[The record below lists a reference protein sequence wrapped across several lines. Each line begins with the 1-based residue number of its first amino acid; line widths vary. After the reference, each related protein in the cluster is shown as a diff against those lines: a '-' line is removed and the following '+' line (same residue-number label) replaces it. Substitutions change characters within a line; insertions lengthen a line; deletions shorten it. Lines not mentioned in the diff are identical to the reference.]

1 MGIIEESGKTAAAV
15 AESMKATPLALALL
29 LVNVGFLAFAAFVL
43 GEVAANA
50 QERNKTQMS
59 LIENLVMQI
68 RACRQAETPPYP
80 NPRPKETP

>member
-1 MGIIEESGKTAAAV
+1 MGIVEEGGKTAAAV

-50 QERNKTQMS
+50 QERNKTQMELIGS
-59 LIENLVMQI
+59 LVSQI
-68 RACRQAETPPYP
+68 RACKQPAGVPP
-80 NPRPKETP
+80 